1 MRHLFVLLILIQLSI
16 QTDISFTSE
25 PILKEELSHKVYLSS
40 IDDIDSIETVTITT
54 LDALTKEQISKE
66 TKTITKKDNQFYFEI
81 DILDDEE
88 YQINNIELTNELI
101 NYSSNNIPT
110 ITINDNNILS
120 FDNIIYI

>member
-40 IDDIDSIETVTITT
+40 IDDIDSRETVTITT